1 MEKSYKE
8 LMNTIN
14 TFVFDVDGVLTD
26 GTIHVTSTGEMLRY
40 MNIRDGYA
48 IKAAIEKGYHIC
60 IISGGSNEG
69 VRIRLE
75 NLGVKSIFL
84 GVSNKVHTLQEYMKS
99 YNILPEEIL
108 YMGDDIPDYF
118 VMQEVG
124 LPTCPQDAA
133 PEIKKISKYIS
144 HVCGGKGAVRD
155 VIEQVKKPL
164 LRPLRFFLKKMW
176 YKKYR

>member
-118 VMQEVG
+118 VMQKVG

-144 HVCGGKGAVRD
+144 HVYGGKGAVRD
-155 VIEQVKKPL
+155 VIEQVMKVRGHWL
-164 LRPLRFFLKKMW
+164 EQFDAR
-176 YKKYR
+176 YD

>member
-84 GVSNKVHTLQEYMKS
+84 GVSNKVHTLQEYMKD
-99 YNILPEEIL
+99 YNISPDEIL

-133 PEIKKISKYIS
+133 PEIKQISKYIS

-155 VIEQVKKPL
+155 VIEQVMKVRGHWL
-164 LRPLRFFLKKMW
+164 EQFDAR
-176 YKKYR
+176 YD